1 MSFRIRPFVRST
13 ARAHLRQKV
22 GKSAVRLASLL
33 CLVAS
38 AANAQEPTRFHE
50 VFKGQGTNA
59 NTFLD
64 GVSVNGIG
72 NATGLEVFQDPA
84 TGDTTL
90 FLRIVSFGSE
100 NRTVYFVDGPI
111 PSADFVIAPDL
122 SSATLNTTVNTS
134 PGQFINDDLGPIVGL
149 VINLTWSPDSFG
161 RLVVTSRLTERIPG
175 TTIGFWETFHQNGPR
190 AFGPLSGTFGDFTVD
205 WFGELN
211 KNRSIVI
218 VRDVH

>member
-1 MSFRIRPFVRST
+1 MSIRIRPFVRST

-33 CLVAS
+33 CLIAS

-84 TGDTTL
+84 TKDTRL

-122 SSATLNTTVNTS
+122 SSATLNTTINTS
-134 PGQFINDDLGPIVGL
+134 PGQFN
-149 VINLTWSPDSFG
+149 
-161 RLVVTSRLTERIPG
+161 
-175 TTIGFWETFHQNGPR
+175 Q
-190 AFGPLSGTFGDFTVD
+190 
-205 WFGELN
+205 
-211 KNRSIVI
+211 
-218 VRDVH
+218 